1 MFDRVLYTGG
11 HLAESLAAWIVDNP
25 LIAAALLVAALFA
38 LFLSVFRAALH
49 ASDVPRRKY

>member
-1 MFDRVLYTGG
+1 MLDNLLYAGG

-38 LFLSVFRAALH
+38 LIRSALRAALQ
-49 ASDVPRRKY
+49 AGG